1 MRPDRQLGALLQDLR
16 AAGKKRSHRQCQ
28 HLVEDSVVRRLML
41 DVRIRA
47 DWRGGVLLR
56 SRPIPLADDVQQR
69 NVTPERL
76 DSLAIGVFERTEPA
90 HDVGRLAY
98 GQSEIR
104 QLERNVFEAQQ
115 WARLG
120 LVARKNIGTQLERG
134 QRDPRLHTSLHFKEF
149 EVHVDRIGQLGLAF
163 SQRTELDRFVCVWTA
178 GASWASCGIGHSA
191 DHTGTGDRGLNRAAS
206 SDSASVEVAMRI
218 LMVASEAAPFA
229 KTGGLA
235 DVVAA
240 LPRALARLGH
250 SVDVVIPRYRG
261 ITAGEHVARVTVP
274 LGGQVSDATVYAMS
288 EGGVRTIFVSHAGYF
303 DRDYLYG
310 AVGHDYPDNPERF
323 AFLSRAALEWAASS
337 GERYDAIHAHD
348 WQAGLVPVFLRQ
360 LRAPVFRG
368 VPTVFTIHNVAY
380 QGVFDASWLPRL
392 GLGWELMN
400 VNALEYWNRISFL
413 KGGIV
418 FSRLLTTVSPR
429 YAREIQTLE
438 YGSGFDGIFRS
449 RSADLVGIRNG
460 IDYDQWDPARDPY
473 LPEPFDATCLDGKA
487 AAKRMVLEMFGLPA
501 SEKSR
506 IRPLVGMISRLV
518 DQKGFDL
525 LAELGDELTRLD
537 ASFVLLG
544 TGERRYED
552 LWLALAA
559 RYPECIATK
568 ITFDEAMAHRIEG
581 GADIFLM
588 PSRFEPCGLNQ
599 MYSLRYGTVPLVR
612 ATGGLYDTVRNRNS
626 TTGSGTGFTFDEYSP
641 QALLSTL
648 RRALGV
654 YEDRAAWRRMQ
665 IAGMQEDFS
674 WDTSAREYVKMYE
687 RAGSGSSVAE

>member
-1 MRPDRQLGALLQDLR
+1 
-16 AAGKKRSHRQCQ
+16 
-28 HLVEDSVVRRLML
+28 
-41 DVRIRA
+41 
-47 DWRGGVLLR
+47 
-56 SRPIPLADDVQQR
+56 
-69 NVTPERL
+69 
-76 DSLAIGVFERTEPA
+76 
-90 HDVGRLAY
+90 
-98 GQSEIR
+98 
-104 QLERNVFEAQQ
+104 
-115 WARLG
+115 
-120 LVARKNIGTQLERG
+120 
-134 QRDPRLHTSLHFKEF
+134 
-149 EVHVDRIGQLGLAF
+149 
-163 SQRTELDRFVCVWTA
+163 
-178 GASWASCGIGHSA
+178 
-191 DHTGTGDRGLNRAAS
+191 
-206 SDSASVEVAMRI
+206 MRI
-218 LMVASEAAPFA
+218 LMVASEVAPFA

-261 ITAGEHVARVTVP
+261 IAAGEPLARVTVP
-274 LGGQVSDATVYAMS
+274 LGGQVADATVYAVA
-288 EGGVRTIFVSHAGYF
+288 EPGVRTIFVGHADYF

-323 AFLSRAALEWAASS
+323 AFLSRAALEWAVSS

-348 WQAGLVPVFLRQ
+348 WQAGLVPVLLRQ
-360 LRAPVFRG
+360 LVSPTLRG
-368 VPTVFTIHNVAY
+368 VPTIFTIHNLAY
-380 QGVFDASWLPRL
+380 QGIFDASWLPRL
-392 GLGWELMN
+392 GLGWELMS
-400 VNALEYWNRISFL
+400 VNGLEYWNRISLL

-418 FSRLLTTVSPR
+418 FSRVITTVSPQ
-429 YAREIQTLE
+429 YAREIQTPE
-438 YGSGFDGIFRS
+438 YGCGFNGILRS

-473 LPEPFDATCLDGKA
+473 LPEPFDASCLDGKA

-501 SEKSR
+501 DEKGR
-506 IRPLVGMISRLV
+506 RRPLVGMISRLV

-525 LAELGDELTRLD
+525 LAELGDELPRLD

-559 RYPECIATK
+559 RYPERIAAK
-568 ITFDEAMAHRIEG
+568 IDFDEAMAHRIEG
-581 GADIFLM
+581 GADLFLM

-612 ATGGLYDTVRNRNS
+612 ATGGLYDTVRNWDR
-626 TTGSGTGFTFDEYSP
+626 TTGSGTGFTFDTYSS

-665 IAGMQEDFS
+665 IAGMQENFS
-674 WDTSAREYVKMYE
+674 WDAPAREYVKVYE
-687 RAGSGSSVAE
+687 RASAVAG